1 MTTVALFG
9 QCATGKSTLA
19 RLVSGELGIPLRAC
33 GDVVRERA
41 RELGVALDMVPMSE
55 HAAID
60 HATVEWVLGQ
70 EQCIVEGRY
79 LDFVLRPVAD
89 RITLIRLTASSQ
101 ARLERLRKSTG
112 RSMKAQASALLQASD
127 DADRQ
132 LTERL
137 YAGDPTVPHATLHT
151 SAVSI
156 EITHCILNC
165 FLQIDKQPA

>member
-1 MTTVALFG
+1 
-9 QCATGKSTLA
+9 
-19 RLVSGELGIPLRAC
+19 
-33 GDVVRERA
+33 
-41 RELGVALDMVPMSE
+41 
-55 HAAID
+55 
-60 HATVEWVLGQ
+60 Q

-137 YAGDPTVPHATLHT
+137 YAGDPTVPHATLHI